1 MGLGTAEF
9 LLIIDEEF
17 QGDVLANFG
26 NVAKNIVTLEDFIL
40 YLEQE
45 IAKTHRMLTRR
56 TIAESVLRIAGEQA
70 GVPVERISLTDR
82 IVDLFD

>member
-9 LLIIDEEF
+9 LLNVDDEF
-17 QGDVLANFG
+17 QGDVLANFE
-26 NVAKNIVTLEDFIL
+26 NAAKNIVTLEDFIL

-45 IAKTHRMLTRR
+45 IAKTHRVLTRR
-56 TIAESVLRIAGEQA
+56 TITETVLRIAGEQA
-70 GVPVERISLTDR
+70 GVPVARISLTDR